1 MNSPVTEKTGAGF
14 SMFWPDSDILFEFEN
29 FSETRAWGPVCE
41 LGVTVGV
48 NGHAIRIE
56 QARVKLASVS
66 DRGQWSKRLQEVHPH
81 LPWKEII
88 QNSFIRVQS
97 ERRKGEPAVRLSK
110 AAKGPAASYRISP
123 LSHDELPTTIFCEA
137 GSAKS
142 YLALLCCMLVESGE
156 AVCGLSAIKGRALF
170 LDWEMSEKAHGE
182 RWRLL
187 CAGHPELA
195 DSDPLYKRM
204 YAPLPDDLQAVQ
216 GLVTTHDIQF
226 VVVDS
231 LGPAAGQELLGAETA
246 IKFFQAVRTLKTA
259 VLVIGHTAK
268 NSETKSIFGSV
279 FFFNLSRNVFELKKA
294 QESQEDV
301 LRVGLHHRK
310 SNLTKLHRPFGLE
323 LTFAPE
329 QVKFSSFDLGTDAEL
344 AKDLPLKDRMVKA
357 LEQGAMTARDLAD
370 QLDAQ
375 LGQVKVRLS
384 QKKGSLFIQM
394 GQDKWGLLRKF

>member
-1 MNSPVTEKTGAGF
+1 MTSPITQKTGTGF
-14 SMFWPDSDILFEFEN
+14 SMFWSDSDILFEFEN

-66 DRGQWSKRLQEVHPH
+66 DRGQWTKRLQEVHPS
-81 LPWKEII
+81 LPWKDII
-88 QNSFIRVQS
+88 QSSFIRAQS
-97 ERRKGEPAVRLSK
+97 ERRKGEPAVRLSE
-110 AAKGPAASYRISP
+110 AAQGPAASYRINP
-123 LSHDELPTTIFCEA
+123 LIHDELPSTIFCEA
-137 GSAKS
+137 CSGKS

-156 AVCGLSAIKGRALF
+156 TVCGLSAVKGRALF
-170 LDWEMSEKAHGE
+170 LDWEVSQQVHGE

-187 CAGHPELA
+187 CAGHPKLA
-195 DSDPLYKRM
+195 GCDVLYKRM
-204 YAPLPDDLQAVQ
+204 YAPLADDLQAVQ
-216 GLVTTHDIQF
+216 RLVATHDIQF
-226 VVVDS
+226 TVVDS

-246 IKFFQAVRTLKTA
+246 IRFFQAVRTLKTA
-259 VLVIGHTAK
+259 VLIIGHTAK

-294 QESQEDV
+294 QESQDDL
-301 LRVGLHHRK
+301 LRIALHHRK

-323 LTFAPE
+323 LAFAHE

-344 AKDLPLKDRMVKA
+344 AKDLPLRDRMVNA
-357 LEQGAMTARDLAD
+357 LGQGAMTARELAD
-370 QLDAQ
+370 ELDAQ